1 MIHSG
6 SGRLRFRARRTW
18 LGILLLFLSAA
29 PALAARAGSEMPDK
43 EHQIK
48 AVFLYRFAQFV
59 EWPSESFA
67 NDSAPLVLG
76 ILGPDPFGAYLDN
89 VVLGEKVGG
98 HPILI
103 KRVAKAEEAADCH
116 VLFISGTDSDPEAA
130 EKPSALSALA
140 GLKSLNGL
148 VARKVLTVGDTESFS
163 RDGGMIHFITRN
175 GRIRLRINM
184 EAVRASNLSLSS
196 KLLRLAEIA
205 PPAKE

>member
-1 MIHSG
+1 MIPFG
-6 SGRLRFRARRTW
+6 RDRLRFRAQWT
-18 LGILLLFLSAA
+18 LFGILLFLLTAA
-29 PALAARAGSEMPDK
+29 PSRAARTGADAPDK

-67 NDSAPLVLG
+67 DENAPLVVG
-76 ILGPDPFGAYLDN
+76 IMGPDPFGAYLDD
-89 VVLGEKVGG
+89 VVQGEKVGS

-103 KRVAKAEEAADCH
+103 KRVANPDEAAACH
-116 VLFISGTDSDPEAA
+116 VLFISTTGSGPDAA
-130 EKPSALSALA
+130 ENLST
-140 GLKSLNGL
+140 LKG
-148 VARKVLTVGDTESFS
+148 RKVLTVGDTETFS
-163 RDGGMIHFITRN
+163 QGGGMILFTTRN

-184 EAVRASNLSLSS
+184 ESVRASNLELSS